1 MRYYEN
7 FKKNQKG
14 RGGGKKGE
22 GGGGRGGGR
31 SMRDFFFSGL
41 EKPGKECVDIGM
53 EDFCKGNKFRYLD
66 VHTVGFQ
73 LGIGTFGHGDTH
85 QV

>member
-1 MRYYEN
+1 MRNY
-7 FKKNQKG
+7 FKSNPNV
-14 RGGGKKGE
+14 RESGGNKDKGE
-22 GGGGRGGGR
+22 WEKNYRKC
-31 SMRDFFFSGL
+31 FFSGL